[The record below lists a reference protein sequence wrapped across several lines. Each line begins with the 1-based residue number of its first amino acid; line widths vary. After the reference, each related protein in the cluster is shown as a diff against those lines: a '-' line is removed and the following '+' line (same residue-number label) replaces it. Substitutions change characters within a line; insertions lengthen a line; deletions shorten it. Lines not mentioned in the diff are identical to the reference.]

1 MEEREKPTNQVKT
14 VEIVGLWSGKSIIKK
29 EKSRRKT
36 YASRIICR
44 MSGLARGDDSLTV
57 LEKTYAIAKLIEDSR
72 FWQVSGDIREW

>member
-1 MEEREKPTNQVKT
+1 MEEREKPTNEAKT

-44 MSGLARGDDSLTV
+44 MSGS
-57 LEKTYAIAKLIEDSR
+57 KL
-72 FWQVSGDIREW
+72 